1 MFDKLREILFNLISL
16 TNARHI
22 RGKAKYNAIGR
33 LINEIE
39 DICMYTDW
47 KDKTKVVSILEQAA
61 EAMKSGGY
69 RLSNAQSLV
78 ELNLDGSTYNKKSE
92 HFQSIKPE

>member
-47 KDKTKVVSILEQAA
+47 EDKSSSNTRTSCR
-61 EAMKSGGY
+61 GY
-69 RLSNAQSLV
+69 EVRWIQ
-78 ELNLDGSTYNKKSE
+78 
-92 HFQSIKPE
+92 IK